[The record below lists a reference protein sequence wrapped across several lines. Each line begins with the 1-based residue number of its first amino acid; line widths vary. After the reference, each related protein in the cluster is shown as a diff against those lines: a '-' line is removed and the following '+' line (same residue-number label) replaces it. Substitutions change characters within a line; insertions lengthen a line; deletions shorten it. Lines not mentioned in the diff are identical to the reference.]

1 MGVSSRW
8 FSISLRPLRPL
19 RLKPLKEDRQREFR
33 FDVTICDIK
42 TSFSGAE
49 KNALPTEVDH
59 AQMRADGHSGSKRWR
74 WKPSS

>member
-8 FSISLRPLRPL
+8 FSISLRPLRSL
-19 RLKPLKEDRQREFR
+19 RRKPLKRDRQREFR

-49 KNALPTEVDH
+49 KNALPRQFARLRVIF
-59 AQMRADGHSGSKRWR
+59 AQGRLEAQRVN
-74 WKPSS
+74 

>member
-1 MGVSSRW
+1 
-8 FSISLRPLRPL
+8 
-19 RLKPLKEDRQREFR
+19 LKEDRQREFR

-59 AQMRADGHSGSKRWR
+59 AQVRADGHSGSKRWR

>member
-8 FSISLRPLRPL
+8 FSISLRPLRSL
-19 RLKPLKEDRQREFR
+19 RLNPLKEDRRREVHFV
-33 FDVTICDIK
+33 VTICDIK

-59 AQMRADGHSGSKRWR
+59 AQVRADGHSGSKRWR